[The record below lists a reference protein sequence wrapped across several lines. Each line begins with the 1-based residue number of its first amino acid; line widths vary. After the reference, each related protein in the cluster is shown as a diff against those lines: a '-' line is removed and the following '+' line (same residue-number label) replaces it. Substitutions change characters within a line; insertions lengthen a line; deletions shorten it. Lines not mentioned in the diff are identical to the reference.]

1 MLQHTTSTTP
11 GRCSTYFPEAKQY
24 VVIECPEHAGTP
36 AGRRIPEQPACGNV
50 LPHRSHNGFASVAK
64 EPWCIGVGE
73 PEDGGDVPPT
83 SEQLKELLDKNR
95 AYAAELGSM
104 TAARDLERRR
114 REESMDQAERLLNER
129 DTARM
134 DMTHIRRWCSERL
147 KAKEGAL
154 LAEAQRTDQSFGQLI
169 GIAGQMRGLK
179 DVLAEISRLEKA

>member
-83 SEQLKELLDKNR
+83 SEQLKDLLDKNR
-95 AYAAELGSM
+95 AYAAEL
-104 TAARDLERRR
+104 DVERSR
-114 REESMDQAERLLNER
+114 REETMVRAERLLNER

-154 LAEAQRTDQSFGQLI
+154 LGEAQRVAADMGKLA
-169 GIAGQMRGLK
+169 GIAGQMRGMK